1 VVAADLE
8 SLARAFSGDRARDAF
23 GAVDRALTALER
35 NAGTKVVAEWLSVQ
49 V

>member
-1 VVAADLE
+1 MLATLE
-8 SLARAFSGDRARDAF
+8 PLAPAFTGDRARDAF

-35 NAGTKVVAEWLSVQ
+35 NAGIKVVAEWLAVQ